1 MGSRIINSG
10 WGGSVSAVTV
20 ERYERELPVVFFLRL
35 KEGFEELGD
44 LLGAV
49 CGLCVTNG
57 ALVRT

>member
-1 MGSRIINSG
+1 M
-10 WGGSVSAVTV
+10 GGSVSAVTV
-20 ERYERELPVVFFLRL
+20 ERYERELPVAFFLRL

>member
-1 MGSRIINSG
+1 MLSQWRDMSESCQ
-10 WGGSVSAVTV
+10 W
-20 ERYERELPVVFFLRL
+20 LFFLRL